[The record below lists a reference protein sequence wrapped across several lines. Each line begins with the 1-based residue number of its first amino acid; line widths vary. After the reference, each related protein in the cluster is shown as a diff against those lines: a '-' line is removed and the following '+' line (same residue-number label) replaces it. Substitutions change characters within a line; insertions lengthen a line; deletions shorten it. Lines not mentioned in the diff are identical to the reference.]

1 MTAAMACAA
10 WGTAPAHAAISIT
23 ETDADSFRY
32 ATAPNWTLLGTGTA
46 FSGVAWTPHLTANP
60 AGTDPAGAGWLR
72 LTENVNL
79 QAGTA
84 VYNTAFSRAEGLQ
97 IIFDYVAYGHS
108 SSEDAD
114 GIAFYLIDGSTVS
127 PTLGSYSGSLGYVGV
142 TKGYVGVGLDEWDN
156 CASPPCNPSPSQNQ
170 RVVVW
175 GAAPS
180 FPFLISPIYLSG
192 TALGQI
198 STTQSDRSDARTVR
212 ITISPASSALPP
224 TVTVE
229 INPNDGVTGFVKVID
244 ALSLAGNGPVPAT
257 FKLGISASTG
267 GANNI
272 HEVRIRSAKTL
283 VSAVPTLGE
292 STLGALAVLLAL
304 LTLPALRRR
313 FKN

>member
-1 MTAAMACAA
+1 
-10 WGTAPAHAAISIT
+10 
-23 ETDADSFRY
+23 
-32 ATAPNWTLLGTGTA
+32 
-46 FSGVAWTPHLTANP
+46 LTANP
-60 AGTDPAGAGWLR
+60 VGTDPAGAGWLR

-84 VYNTAFSRAEGLQ
+84 VYNTPFSSTEGLE
-97 IIFDYVAYGHS
+97 ITFDYAAYGGS
-108 SSEDAD
+108 QAD
-114 GIAFYLIDGSTVS
+114 GIAFYLIDGSTAS
-127 PTLGSYSGSLGYVGV
+127 PTLGGIGSNLGYRGV
-142 TKGYVGVGLDEWDN
+142 TNGYLGIGMQEWVS
-156 CASPPCNPSPSQNQ
+156 CAPPCSPIASQNQ
-170 RVVVW
+170 RLTVQ

-180 FPFLISPIYLSG
+180 FPFLIPPIYLSG

-283 VSAVPTLGE
+283 VSAVPTLE
-292 STLGALAVLLAL
+292 QNALGTLAVLLAL
-304 LTLPALRRR
+304 LTLPALRHR